1 MKDKKGNIRWFIL
14 GFLFLATTLL
24 YVDRSAFGIMAPF
37 IQEDIGWTEQQY
49 GFINTVFMIGYG
61 LSFLMMGMVIDKIGV
76 RWGYI
81 LSMGLWSIA
90 QMGHAV
96 ARSWIGFA
104 VARFGLSVGQSGNFP
119 VAIKAVGEWFPDKE
133 RAFAIGLFNGGSNVG
148 TIIAPIVIPLW
159 VGIFNDDWRIAFL
172 WTFPLSVLW
181 IILWYFYY
189 RKPENHPRVS
199 KRELEYIHGSKKP
212 EEVQTTDWSGLL
224 RHKETWAIGIGKFM
238 ADPVWWFYLFWGA
251 KFLHGKYGL
260 NLQEIGIPFFSIYLL
275 SWFGGIFFGWLSS
288 RFLKTGR
295 SLNFGRK
302 MGLLASGVAAVP
314 VMLVPHIDS
323 LWISVLLIALA
334 AGGHCGWSANIFSLM
349 SDLFPKKATASVA
362 GIGGFAGAAGGAVA
376 ALGVGHVLQN
386 IGMEGYAIPFAVAS
400 VAYLIALL
408 LIHLLVPVIKPVKL

>member
-1 MKDKKGNIRWFIL
+1 
-14 GFLFLATTLL
+14 
-24 YVDRSAFGIMAPF
+24 
-37 IQEDIGWTEQQY
+37 
-49 GFINTVFMIGYG
+49 
-61 LSFLMMGMVIDKIGV
+61 
-76 RWGYI
+76 
-81 LSMGLWSIA
+81 
-90 QMGHAV
+90 
-96 ARSWIGFA
+96 
-104 VARFGLSVGQSGNFP
+104 
-119 VAIKAVGEWFPDKE
+119 
-133 RAFAIGLFNGGSNVG
+133 
-148 TIIAPIVIPLW
+148 
-159 VGIFNDDWRIAFL
+159 
-172 WTFPLSVLW
+172 
-181 IILWYFYY
+181 
-189 RKPENHPRVS
+189 
-199 KRELEYIHGSKKP
+199 
-212 EEVQTTDWSGLL
+212 
-224 RHKETWAIGIGKFM
+224 M